1 MKWVSLFMCMV
12 GLLVGCEGNED
23 TVDDGNSLNWS
34 LFGRCLFEWIYGPVF
49 TEETF
54 LIVEL

>member
-1 MKWVSLFMCMV
+1 MCMV

-23 TVDDGNSLNWS
+23 TVDDGNSLNWVVVP
-34 LFGRCLFEWIYGPVF
+34 GRCLFEWIYGPVF

>member
-1 MKWVSLFMCMV
+1 MCMV

-34 LFGRCLFEWIYGPVF
+34 LFREMPL
-49 TEETF
+49 
-54 LIVEL
+54 

>member
-1 MKWVSLFMCMV
+1 MCMV

-34 LFGRCLFEWIYGPVF
+34 LFRGDASLSGYTGPVF